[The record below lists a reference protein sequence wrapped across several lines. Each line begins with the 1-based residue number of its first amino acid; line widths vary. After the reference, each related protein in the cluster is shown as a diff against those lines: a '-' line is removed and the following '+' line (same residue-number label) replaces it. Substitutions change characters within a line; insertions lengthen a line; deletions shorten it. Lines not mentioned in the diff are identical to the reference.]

1 MAHARARGGAVA
13 VGRLQLIALG
23 GRWLVGV
30 VGRGLRDCF
39 PEKRRMTREDPQ

>member
-23 GRWLVGV
+23 GRWLVCV
-30 VGRGLRDCF
+30 VVRGIWDHLAAD
-39 PEKRRMTREDPQ
+39 